1 VKRYDDLRVS
11 DVIDPERKDDEVL
24 VNVGAAGLNFVDL
37 LYVRTSSL
45 LQCIKAWLAIANFTL
60 FFYGHPRLPVPL
72 SLLLPITK
80 FSFLVLPS
88 SSHQPI
94 GVLIK
99 P

>member
-1 VKRYDDLRVS
+1 VKRYDDLKVS
-11 DVIDPERKDDEVL
+11 DDIYPERKDDEVL
-24 VNVGAAGLNFVDL
+24 VKVRAAGLNFVDL
-37 LYVRTSSL
+37 LNVRTPSL

-72 SLLLPITK
+72 SLLLPIAK
-80 FSFLVLPS
+80 FSFLALPS
-88 SSHQPI
+88 TSHQPI